1 MEGSKTLIQFST
13 FFNGTFPGHLDRVGG
28 DGEGLQE
35 RELVGEDVEYVR
47 GKSSSQ
53 S

>member
-1 MEGSKTLIQFST
+1 MQGPETLIQFST
-13 FFNGTFPGHLDRVGG
+13 FFNGTFPGHLDSVGG
-28 DGEGLQE
+28 DGDGLQE
-35 RELVGEDVEYVR
+35 RELMGEDVEYVR